1 MGWVVPRA
9 EPQGTGLL
17 QRLRVMG
24 EVVLTVSEVSGVCVC
39 VLNKVKIKL
48 YLDYGN
54 KKEIFL
60 VWKHLNV
67 GGDGC

>member
-1 MGWVVPRA
+1 MVPRA

-24 EVVLTVSEVSGVCVC
+24 EVVLTVSEVSGVCV
-39 VLNKVKIKL
+39 LNKVKIKL

-54 KKEIFL
+54 MKEIF
-60 VWKHLNV
+60 WC
-67 GGDGC
+67 GST